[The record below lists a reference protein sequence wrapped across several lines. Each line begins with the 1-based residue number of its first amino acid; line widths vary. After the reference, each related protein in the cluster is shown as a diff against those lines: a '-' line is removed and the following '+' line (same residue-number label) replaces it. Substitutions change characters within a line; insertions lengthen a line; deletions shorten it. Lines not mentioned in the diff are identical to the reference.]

1 MCVLCIQDVQGEM
14 SEGERQSPIGGTGER
29 EEGATPPLSPIS
41 PTSSEEGAPS
51 TVTYDRLPGSKP
63 VKPEKPAGLGETQR
77 EKQADTETDETG
89 DEKTATSDRPQKSS
103 RKWPLEGFWGGIKER
118 LKPADPK
125 DEKARKQEEQ
135 SDSGGSDI
143 KEIGGAETVVEEEST
158 VKESRAGRR
167 TNTEGGGLRKKK
179 KDIEKVTEEEKN
191 VSDKGVEVEGAGKR
205 DRDNVVQKRE
215 ESRGTHKQTR
225 RPHSLHVASIVHRM
239 ETSEESA
246 SSTEVRE
253 GPRSPPPSTRTGTS
267 SARRRDK
274 NVGTGQSPKPSKPS
288 PKPKPENLK
297 ALLGS
302 GSQEGSSTEVN
313 QTNSQSTNT
322 RLSATAQ
329 PRRPLSHK
337 TQPQRSTVQQ
347 RHTTQ
352 QQTKV
357 PTSQATQKP
366 SSTRQQQQSAVP
378 RVSITTSET
387 RTANGVSNLPILPV
401 VASENQTSPEGN
413 FGRLGAAKPA
423 LPPKRT
429 KLDTA
434 QFTNTTLRQMLT
446 RLQQQAAENNYY
458 QLMGVEPGASEEE
471 LARVR
476 RERSRQ
482 LHPDH
487 FACQPERQER

>member
-1 MCVLCIQDVQGEM
+1 M
-14 SEGERQSPIGGTGER
+14 SDGERQSPIGGTGER
-29 EEGATPPLSPIS
+29 EEGTTPPLLSPVS
-41 PTSSEEGAPS
+41 PTSSEERAPS

-63 VKPEKPAGLGETQR
+63 AKPEKPAGLGETQR

-118 LKPADPK
+118 LKPADP

-167 TNTEGGGLRKKK
+167 TNTEGGGSRKKK
-179 KDIEKVTEEEKN
+179 KDVDKVTEEEKN
-191 VSDKGVEVEGAGKR
+191 GLDKGREVEGAGKR
-205 DRDNVVQKRE
+205 DRDSVVQKRE
-215 ESRGTHKQTR
+215 ELRGTHKQTR

-239 ETSEESA
+239 ETSEESV

-253 GPRSPPPSTRTGTS
+253 GPRSHPPSTRTGTW

-274 NVGTGQSPKPSKPS
+274 NVGTDQSPKPSKPKPS

-297 ALLGS
+297 ALSGS
-302 GSQEGSSTEVN
+302 GSQDGSSTEVN
-313 QTNSQSTNT
+313 QTYSQSTNT
-322 RLSATAQ
+322 RLSATEQ

-337 TQPQRSTVQQ
+337 TQPQRSSVQQ
-347 RHTTQ
+347 RHPTQ
-352 QQTKV
+352 QQAKV

-366 SSTRQQQQSAVP
+366 SSTRQQQQHSAVP

-387 RTANGVSNLPILPV
+387 RTANGVSNLPILPAV
-401 VASENQTSPEGN
+401 VSENQTSPEGN
-413 FGRLGAAKPA
+413 FGRSGAAKPA
-423 LPPKRT
+423 PPPKRT

-434 QFTNTTLRQMLT
+434 QITNTTLLT

-487 FACQPERQER
+487 FASQPERQER